1 MYKSPWSIWKFH
13 WRNRNNNR
21 ITIATIAAFL
31 LAMALPYS
39 LINHIM
45 GNIDRS
51 VLDPA
56 IGLDSWTPYIC
67 WTFIIYV
74 SFYLYYPAVA
84 WYGRGDDS
92 RVRELLGFCQAL
104 FIMTWVVNLI
114 FIIFPTEVY
123 IREQIP
129 QSVRSGEGFWGFW
142 FGEIMHNVDYP
153 YNAWPSLHVVQSL
166 IIVLLLRHWK
176 VVSGL
181 KELFLWIAWL
191 ALCVSI
197 MTTKQH
203 FFFDLVTGIIT
214 GLFCWYCMCIPA
226 MKASSNA
233 EWCKAYPSDQSVE

>member
-1 MYKSPWSIWKFH
+1 
-13 WRNRNNNR
+13 
-21 ITIATIAAFL
+21 
-31 LAMALPYS
+31 MALPYS

-56 IGLDSWTPYIC
+56 IGLASWTPYIG

-104 FIMTWVVNLI
+104 CIMSWVVNLI

-129 QSVRSGEGFWGFW
+129 QSVRSG
-142 FGEIMHNVDYP
+142 
-153 YNAWPSLHVVQSL
+153 
-166 IIVLLLRHWK
+166 
-176 VVSGL
+176 
-181 KELFLWIAWL
+181 
-191 ALCVSI
+191 
-197 MTTKQH
+197 
-203 FFFDLVTGIIT
+203 
-214 GLFCWYCMCIPA
+214 
-226 MKASSNA
+226 
-233 EWCKAYPSDQSVE
+233 